1 MNQFD
6 SYIEQIV
13 ERIECGEEERDDM
26 REEIRSHLEAARE
39 TYMKQGYSEEEAVR
53 RSVADFGVA
62 DEIGEGLQRSL
73 FPYRKELLTF
83 IGVGTLLYSTS
94 GYLHSLSTH
103 GEAHVIWV
111 TLSIVLGTCLVLASM
126 YPAYLANR
134 KVLLGAIL
142 IGTAFCA
149 TFGFLLLETS
159 EDWYAKPLYAL
170 GALIATVSLVMVFM
184 TALKGIRSEKE
195 SPRERTARTVI
206 HVLNLAIGFVV
217 LGFAAIMTYGG
228 FIFGGVSPFLLVP
241 IGMVAFWGFSYWMQ
255 YRMHKSRTAVSYL
268 FGGFSFILIGC
279 VIYMVIGG
287 M

>member
-1 MNQFD
+1 MNRFD
-6 SYIEQIV
+6 SYIEQIL
-13 ERIECGEEERDDM
+13 ERIECGEEERGDM

-39 TYMKQGYSEEEAVR
+39 AYMEQGYSEEEAIR

-62 DEIGEGLQRSL
+62 DEIGEGLQHSL

-83 IGVGTLLYSTS
+83 IGMGTILYSVS
-94 GYLHSLSTH
+94 GYLHSLFTY

-111 TLSIVLGTCLVLASM
+111 TLSMIFGTCLVLASI

-134 KVLLGAIL
+134 KVMLGAIL
-142 IGTAFCA
+142 IGTTFCA
-149 TFGFLLLETS
+149 AFGFLLLETS

-170 GALIATVSLVMVFM
+170 GTLIATVSLVMVFM
-184 TALKGIRSEKE
+184 TALKGIGSKSE

-206 HVLNLAIGFVV
+206 HVFNLAIGFVV
-217 LGFAAIMTYGG
+217 LGLAAIMTYGG
-228 FIFGGVSPFLLVP
+228 LIFGGVSPFLLVP

-255 YRMHKSRTAVSYL
+255 YRMRKSRTAVSYL
-268 FGGFSFILIGC
+268 FGGFSFIFIGC
-279 VIYMVIGG
+279 VIYMIVGR